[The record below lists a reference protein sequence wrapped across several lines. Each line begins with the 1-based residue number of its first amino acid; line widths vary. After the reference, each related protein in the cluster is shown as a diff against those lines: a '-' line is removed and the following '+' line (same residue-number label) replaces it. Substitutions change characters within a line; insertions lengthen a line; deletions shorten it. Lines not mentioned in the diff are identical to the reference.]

1 MAWVTPRCRVGNIT
15 VTGGHINGSDPWI
28 PGPSSGRGLVRSLRS
43 VAVSIRSAGLDR
55 EAVGALALVGL
66 TCYLVTRR
74 VDA

>member
-1 MAWVTPRCRVGNIT
+1 
-15 VTGGHINGSDPWI
+15 
-28 PGPSSGRGLVRSLRS
+28 LRS